1 MRLCFIVICVF
12 VCLNLVETL
21 LDQSPISN
29 GQTDHLVLELQR
41 NFSTFQHEMEL
52 QLSLLKQKYTIE
64 ILVQNQT
71 ITAQRQK
78 ILELEQKQKSSV
90 SMITEQ
96 NKNITNL
103 EKKVEDQDKKIVM
116 LENILNYNITNL
128 DRKNNVLE
136 QTVDSLKLSQNAA
149 INITTVGGLEEI
161 HIQQQQ
167 KISEIEGRLNQSFGS
182 YEVILHDV
190 VDKQNLYAA
199 TYTNQIRTLNESAAL
214 LNKQFHYLALS
225 VQDAEKKT
233 NLLNATLNRKSMKSS
248 SILFF
253 LCPCITNAI
262 WISANIILF
271 QTFYQIE
278 VIYLVM
284 YFTERIVKISHFC
297 RNRVMHLTLWEI
309 HVF

>member
-1 MRLCFIVICVF
+1 MRLCFIVICAF

-21 LDQSPISN
+21 LDQSSISN
-29 GQTDHLVLELQR
+29 GQTDQLVIELQR

-103 EKKVEDQDKKIVM
+103 EKKVEDQDKKNVK

-128 DRKNNVLE
+128 DRKSNVLE

-161 HIQQQQ
+161 HMQQQQ

-190 VDKQNLYAA
+190 VDKQNQHAA
-199 TYTNQIRTLNESAAL
+199 TYTNQIRTLNQSAAV

-233 NLLNATLNRKSMKSS
+233 NLLNTTLNRKSMKSS

-253 LCPCITNAI
+253 
-262 WISANIILF
+262 
-271 QTFYQIE
+271 
-278 VIYLVM
+278 
-284 YFTERIVKISHFC
+284 R
-297 RNRVMHLTLWEI
+297 
-309 HVF
+309 HVFRMSMCNKRYLDLSEYNLIFKHFIKLKYSTL